1 MILEKYGL
9 AVDELVAK
17 AGKLAD
23 GDPENGI
30 GEAPD
35 AAMAIYNDVLL
46 EAPDHPGCLYGV
58 GIILRE
64 AGRYAQAIQI
74 AKRVAEV
81 RPKDPRGWKL
91 LATIYGELSRYD
103 ESVRYADKALA
114 CAKTDYTYADFAY
127 AHCNA
132 GNWDVADKA
141 CREALALAD
150 KSPSLLTRE
159 AVNNT
164 RVTKAYVDLAKGRWV
179 EGFGGFRNTMRTK
192 WRKERVYPGPNGD
205 TREWQGE
212 QNATV
217 IVTGEQGLGDEIM
230 AAGMVPQAA
239 AACSKFVFDCD
250 HRLAALF
257 QRSFPN
263 VYVTPQRRSEQ
274 LVLPL
279 VVGFP
284 THHKTLFGLG
294 ELFRRSDADFPRE
307 PYLVPNQEYVGMFR
321 ELFGG
326 QRMVGI
332 AWSGGLPRT
341 GMEQRA
347 AGLNA
352 FLPLLRQGGAEFVS
366 LQYKDDAAEVAEFER
381 AHGIKVR
388 RLPWATQGEDMDL
401 LAGMIAALSE
411 VVGVH
416 TSALHLSSA
425 LGVPTTV
432 LTHRGSGWRY
442 APAELLWYP
451 PTTVMHKKRA
461 GESWRECVNRLVEAR
476 KVRLAA

>member
-1 MILEKYGL
+1 MS
-9 AVDELVAK
+9 VDDLVVRA
-17 AGKLAD
+17 AKLAD

-30 GEAPD
+30 GQAPD
-35 AAMAIYNDVLL
+35 AAMEIYNDVLL
-46 EAPDHPGCLYGV
+46 AAPDHAGCLYGV
-58 GIILRE
+58 GIVLRE

-81 RPKDPRGWKL
+81 KPRDPRGWKL

-103 ESVRYADKALA
+103 ESTRYAEKALA
-114 CAKTDYTYADFAY
+114 CAKTDYTYADYAY

-132 GNWDVADKA
+132 GNWDIADKA
-141 CREALALAD
+141 CREALEMAVNNP
-150 KSPSLLTRE
+150 SPLTRE

-164 RVTKAYVDLAKGRWV
+164 RVTKAYVDLAKGRWA
-179 EGFGGFRNTMRTK
+179 EGFMGFRNTMRTK

-205 TREWQGE
+205 TKEWMGE
-212 QNATV
+212 PDATV

-239 AACSKFVFDCD
+239 AACGKFVFDCD
-250 HRLAALF
+250 HRLAELF
-257 QRSFPN
+257 QRSFPG
-263 VYVTPQRRSEQ
+263 VYVTPQRRKEQ
-274 LVLPL
+274 LVLPR

-294 ELFRRSDADFPRE
+294 EMFRKTDADFPRE
-307 PYLVPNQEYVGMFR
+307 PFLVPNQEYVGMFR
-321 ELFGG
+321 DLFAG
-326 QRMVGI
+326 QRVIGL

-341 GMEQRA
+341 GQEQRA

-352 FLPLLRQGGAEFVS
+352 FLPLLRKGGAEFVS
-366 LQYKDDAAEVAEFER
+366 LQYRDDAAEVALMER
-381 AHGIKVR
+381 EHGIKVR
-388 RLPWATQGEDMDL
+388 RLPWVTQGPDMDL
-401 LAGMIAALSE
+401 LAGLLVACSE
-411 VVGVH
+411 VIGVH
-416 TSALHLSSA
+416 TSALHLASA
-425 LGVPTTV
+425 VGVPTTV

-451 PTTVMHKKRA
+451 KTTTMHKKRT

-476 KVRLAA
+476 K